1 MKWML
6 SLLLA
11 MLIASPALGQFTRE
25 EAKILL
31 DASAR
36 MTADIETI
44 KAELVELKTEVALVK
59 AEVAAVKTELTL
71 VKAEVAA
78 VKTDVAEL
86 KTELTVVKTDVAELK
101 TDVALVKSE
110 LGMLKVEV
118 ADLKTEVQHLDDK
131 LDLVAN
137 TATGTQSEVRGNS
150 TRTSELHSQ
159 MNSQTHALLLV
170 AGLLATVLLWMLKKE
185 WDARREER
193 AKNAE
198 QEKENAALR
207 AENERLRNA
216 SGLVSSTG
224 GKLEV
229 D

>member
-11 MLIASPALGQFTRE
+11 MLIASPAFGQFTRE

-31 DASAR
+31 DASER
-36 MTADIETI
+36 MTTDIETI
-44 KAELVELKTEVALVK
+44 KTELATMKTELAVLK
-59 AEVAAVKTELTL
+59 AEV
-71 VKAEVAA
+71 
-78 VKTDVAEL
+78 
-86 KTELTVVKTDVAELK
+86 
-101 TDVALVKSE
+101 
-110 LGMLKVEV
+110 GMLKVEV

-207 AENERLRNA
+207 AENERLKNA

>member
-11 MLIASPALGQFTRE
+11 MIIASPAFGQATLK
-25 EAKILL
+25 EADALL
-31 DASAR
+31 AAYEAR
-36 MTADIETI
+36 MI
-44 KAELVELKTEVALVK
+44 AEFQKIN
-59 AEVAAVKTELTL
+59 TEL
-71 VKAEVAA
+71 AA
-78 VKTDVAEL
+78 
-86 KTELTVVKTDVAELK
+86 LK
-101 TDVALVKSE
+101 TDVALVKAE
-110 LGMLKVEV
+110 VGMLKADV
-118 ADLKTEVQHLDDK
+118 AELKTEVQHLDDK
-131 LDLVAN
+131 LDLVTN
-137 TATGTQSEVRGNS
+137 TAAATQAEVRGNS

>member
-1 MKWML
+1 MKGML

-11 MLIASPALGQFTRE
+11 MLIASPALGQLTRE

-36 MTADIETI
+36 MTSDTETI
-44 KAELVELKTEVALVK
+44 KAELATMKTELALVK
-59 AEVAAVKTELTL
+59 A
-71 VKAEVAA
+71 
-78 VKTDVAEL
+78 
-86 KTELTVVKTDVAELK
+86 
-101 TDVALVKSE
+101 E

-131 LDLVAN
+131 LDMVAN
-137 TATGTQSEVRGNS
+137 TATGTQAEVRGNS

>member
-1 MKWML
+1 MKGML
-6 SLLLA
+6 CLILA

-44 KAELVELKTEVALVK
+44 KAELATM
-59 AEVAAVKTELTL
+59 
-71 VKAEVAA
+71 
-78 VKTDVAEL
+78 
-86 KTELTVVKTDVAELK
+86 K

>member
-11 MLIASPALGQFTRE
+11 MLIASPAFGQFTRE

-36 MTADIETI
+36 MTADTETI
-44 KAELVELKTEVALVK
+44 KAELATMKTELALVK
-59 AEVAAVKTELTL
+59 AEV
-71 VKAEVAA
+71 
-78 VKTDVAEL
+78 
-86 KTELTVVKTDVAELK
+86 
-101 TDVALVKSE
+101 
-110 LGMLKVEV
+110 GMLKADV

-137 TATGTQSEVRGNS
+137 TAAATQAEVRGNS

>member
-1 MKWML
+1 MKGML
-6 SLLLA
+6 CLILA

-36 MTADIETI
+36 MTADIQTI
-44 KAELVELKTEVALVK
+44 KAELVELKTEVA
-59 AEVAAVKTELTL
+59 
-71 VKAEVAA
+71 
-78 VKTDVAEL
+78 D
-86 KTELTVVKTDVAELK
+86 LK
-101 TDVALVKSE
+101 TDVAVLKTE
-110 LGMLKVEV
+110 LGMLKADV